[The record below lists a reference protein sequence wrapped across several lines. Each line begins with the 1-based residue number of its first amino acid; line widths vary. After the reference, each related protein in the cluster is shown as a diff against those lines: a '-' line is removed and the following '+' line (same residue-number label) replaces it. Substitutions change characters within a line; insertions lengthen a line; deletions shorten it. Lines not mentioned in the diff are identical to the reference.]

1 MRFDRFVVVAML
13 LVKVG
18 AAGAPASGLEPPVP
32 LFLESFECGD
42 ARRWSAVAGGTVPPG
57 PPLGVFVPEVACSWA
72 GPAAGDPFIGHIQ
85 CSPRRWSQ
93 TCRRVSRVAARW

>member
-18 AAGAPASGLEPPVP
+18 AAGESASGLEPPVP

-57 PPLGVFVPEVACSWA
+57 PPVGVFVPEVALQLVRTRRRRPLHRACPCA
-72 GPAAGDPFIGHIQ
+72 RLAAGRRSAAG
-85 CSPRRWSQ
+85 SPG
-93 TCRRVSRVAARW
+93 